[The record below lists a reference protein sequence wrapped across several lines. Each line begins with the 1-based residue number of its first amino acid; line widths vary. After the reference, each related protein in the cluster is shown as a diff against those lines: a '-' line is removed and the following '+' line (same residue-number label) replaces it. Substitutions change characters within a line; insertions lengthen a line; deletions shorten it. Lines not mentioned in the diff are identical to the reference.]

1 MTPKDL
7 IDRLRSALPPT
18 FTRKYICERLG
29 GYLTPGTL
37 ANLDSQEKSKGP
49 GGIRAGK
56 TVLYERERFLAWLER
71 RLAGGATDE

>member
-1 MTPKDL
+1 MTPKDF
-7 IDRLRSALPPT
+7 IERLRPELPPT

-37 ANLDSQEKSKGP
+37 ANLDSAGSGP

-56 TVLYERERFLAWLER
+56 TVLYEKEHFLAWLER
-71 RLAGGATDE
+71 RLAGGGVSYE